1 MLGVG
6 VGERVCVNPEVGGRV
21 RDPLN
26 TEQEEAWVS
35 AEAIFGGTRP
45 CRLLFLH
52 CTHMGVP

>member
-1 MLGVG
+1 VW
-6 VGERVCVNPEVGGRV
+6 ERECGRQSETEV
-21 RDPLN
+21 RDLN

>member
-1 MLGVG
+1 M
-6 VGERVCVNPEVGGRV
+6 GERVCVNPEVEVGGRV
-21 RDPLN
+21 RDLN

>member
-1 MLGVG
+1 M
-6 VGERVCVNPEVGGRV
+6 GERVCVNPEVEVGGRV
-21 RDPLN
+21 RDLN

-45 CRLLFLH
+45 CRVLFLH